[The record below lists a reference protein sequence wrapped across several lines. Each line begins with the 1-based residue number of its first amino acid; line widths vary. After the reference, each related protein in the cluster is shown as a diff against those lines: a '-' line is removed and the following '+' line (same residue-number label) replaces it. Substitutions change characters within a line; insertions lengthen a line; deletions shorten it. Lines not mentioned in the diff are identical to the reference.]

1 MIAEELI
8 NQMIPPL
15 KLTDTAA
22 YAIVWMEEFR
32 TRELPVVSEGRFL
45 GLIDE
50 EQILELNDETKKI
63 SEFELSCAHCFVHES
78 QYFYDILKLAVDNNV
93 ELVGVVNDEKEFV
106 GIITIQDTI
115 TAFAQTTPVQA
126 AGSVVVLS
134 MDGADYSLAEL
145 GRLVEENNARILSSS
160 IKVDPADKNKVKVT
174 LKINL
179 EDISS
184 IIATF
189 ERFDYN
195 IISRFQD
202 AAVTENDRDRV
213 DELLKYLDI

>member
-1 MIAEELI
+1 MIAQELI

-22 YAIVWMEEFR
+22 HAIVWMEEFR
-32 TRELPVVSEGRFL
+32 TKELPVVSNGNFL
-45 GLIDE
+45 GLINED
-50 EQILELNDETKKI
+50 QILELNDDKKKI
-63 SEFELSCAHCFVHES
+63 SEFDLSCAHCYVYES

-93 ELVGVVNDEKEFV
+93 ELVGVVNDNKEFV

-145 GRLVEENNARILSSS
+145 SRLVEENNARILSSS
-160 IKVDPADKNKVKVT
+160 IKVDTADRNRIKVT

-179 EDISS
+179 DDISS

-189 ERFDYN
+189 ERFDYK
-195 IISRFQD
+195 IISMFQD
-202 AAVTENDRDRV
+202 SVVTDNDRDRV
-213 DELLKYLDI
+213 DELLKFLDI

>member
-1 MIAEELI
+1 MKCT
-8 NQMIPPL
+8 QC
-15 KLTDTAA
+15 
-22 YAIVWMEEFR
+22 Y
-32 TRELPVVSEGRFL
+32 
-45 GLIDE
+45 
-50 EQILELNDETKKI
+50 
-63 SEFELSCAHCFVHES
+63 VHES

-93 ELVGVVNDEKEFV
+93 ELVGVINDDKEFV
-106 GIITIQDTI
+106 GVITIQDTV

-134 MDGADYSLAEL
+134 MDGTDYSLAEL
-145 GRLVEENNARILSSS
+145 SRLVEENNARILSSS
-160 IKVDPADKNKVKVT
+160 IKVDATDESKVKVT

-189 ERFDYN
+189 ERFDYK

-202 AAVTENDRDRV
+202 AVVTDNDRDRV